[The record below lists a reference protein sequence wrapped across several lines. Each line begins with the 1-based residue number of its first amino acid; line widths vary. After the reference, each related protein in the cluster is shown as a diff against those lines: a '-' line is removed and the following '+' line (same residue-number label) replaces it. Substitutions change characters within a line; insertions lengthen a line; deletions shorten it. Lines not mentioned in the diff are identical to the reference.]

1 MDHAEMVKKLCE
13 KSGASEALAYD
24 ALEKAAWNIL
34 DAIIFLER
42 EGKIAQVTS
51 SASTSTSAAAYGDVK
66 PTAYAKRT
74 LRDRI
79 RRHKQHL

>member
-24 ALEKAAWNIL
+24 ALERAGWNVL
-34 DAIIFLER
+34 DAIIFLEC
-42 EGKIAQVTS
+42 EGKIARVTA
-51 SASTSTSAAAYGDVK
+51 SASTSDSATTYGDVK
-66 PTAYAKRT
+66 PTAYVKRT

-79 RRHKQHL
+79 RRHK